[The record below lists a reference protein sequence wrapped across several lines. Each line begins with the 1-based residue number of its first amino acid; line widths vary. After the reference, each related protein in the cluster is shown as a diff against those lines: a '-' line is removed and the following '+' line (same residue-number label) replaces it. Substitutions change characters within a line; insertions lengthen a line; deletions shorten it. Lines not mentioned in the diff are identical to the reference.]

1 MKDFLNVVKLLV
13 FDLQSTLFFLA
24 AHQRSA
30 LYVVE
35 AERALRD
42 HRYSDAA
49 RNRALTAALLRSC
62 GTNPK
67 RVLLCFLFRLIIGP
81 TEVAEDVIP
90 IRIIDGK
97 RRKPVFLKVP
107 CPPCAVGVPGRCK

>member
-24 AHQRSA
+24 
-30 LYVVE
+30 
-35 AERALRD
+35 
-42 HRYSDAA
+42 AA